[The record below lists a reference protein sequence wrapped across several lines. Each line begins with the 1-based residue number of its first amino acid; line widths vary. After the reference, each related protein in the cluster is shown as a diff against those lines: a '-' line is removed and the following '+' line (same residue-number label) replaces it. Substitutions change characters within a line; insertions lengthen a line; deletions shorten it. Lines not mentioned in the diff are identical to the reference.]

1 MFYEE
6 KIIDGV
12 LHWRGIPGGT
22 WKQFTKEEL
31 TKRIE
36 DHQTFIK
43 ELTKRIE
50 EHQIFIKKLHSKYP
64 DLDLIDL

>member
-36 DHQTFIK
+36 
-43 ELTKRIE
+43 